1 MGKPEI
7 ERFLSHLAVNRNVAS
22 STQNQALRVRPKIN
36 LHFQALRR
44 PHGKAREGRIAGYLT
59 DEQRSHAGWIGAS
72 KCEVIFGR
80 ALRNGDE
87 INNAPILRRILVRI
101 QGAKGRIS
109 GYATLDATRKPD
121 QKTKEM
127 GPLFIST
134 ALKRPVNDYRPPLLD
149 AFRGLI
155 LVFPFSVSPLR
166 WVAKLQ
172 LPLFHFVAGSGHVVQ
187 NQPDSNFT
195 ARAQPS
201 HSSMIEWQVP
211 PLKVQP
217 FFFIKTHSIPFF
229 TVEQSI
235 GITSFC

>member
-101 QGAKGRIS
+101 QGA
-109 GYATLDATRKPD
+109 
-121 QKTKEM
+121 
-127 GPLFIST
+127 
-134 ALKRPVNDYRPPLLD
+134 
-149 AFRGLI
+149 
-155 LVFPFSVSPLR
+155 
-166 WVAKLQ
+166 
-172 LPLFHFVAGSGHVVQ
+172 H
-187 NQPDSNFT
+187 
-195 ARAQPS
+195 
-201 HSSMIEWQVP
+201 
-211 PLKVQP
+211 
-217 FFFIKTHSIPFF
+217 
-229 TVEQSI
+229 I
-235 GITSFC
+235 GICNS